1 MLDKLTE
8 QIDHLIR
15 TVSLNEIRGLSK
27 EGRSLVLEKLEDIKY
42 VLQIANGDKWI

>member
-15 TVSLNEIRGLSK
+15 TVSLNEVRGLSR
-27 EGRSLVLEKLEDIKY
+27 EGRWLVLEKLEDIKY
-42 VLQIANGDKWI
+42 ILQMAEGDRWI

>member
-27 EGRSLVLEKLEDIKY
+27 EGRILVLEKLEDIKY